1 MVTGTRQP
9 GDGQGNQKTGDPEY
23 RQRPPH
29 RHPAEADQV
38 REVDVHPVLKDR
50 DELQEV
56 VGGRGHR
63 YAENGGEEQEPQVG
77 RR

>member
-1 MVTGTRQP
+1 
-9 GDGQGNQKTGDPEY
+9 
-23 RQRPPH
+23 
-29 RHPAEADQV
+29 
-38 REVDVHPVLKDR
+38 VLKDR

-56 VGGRGHR
+56 VGGRGYR